1 MTSNTNLPKIS
12 IITTSYTMERFKD
25 VTELLD
31 SIQEQ
36 TYRNIET
43 IVVAERSPELAEKIR
58 NYAQKKDYPN
68 VLVLYNQCEWGL
80 SSARNLGIKEASG
93 QIMAFVDDD
102 ALLFPSW
109 AKETAKAYAADS
121 SIVGLTGPILP
132 LWEDESMAWFPRE
145 FYWIFSCTYWDW
157 TEPTEVRNGY
167 GTNISFTREG
177 LEKCGGFVTGRGLV
191 NGSRDTSWKM
201 LAGEDLE
208 LSVRIRKKTGKRIV
222 YYPEVKAKHKVYHYR
237 YTLRFII
244 KRAYR
249 EGYTKSITK
258 RLYNQ
263 DNGDADILATEYTLL
278 HHIFSKL
285 LPDILKGFLTN
296 PGLSWRRLR
305 ITVTILSC
313 VALGYFWGT
322 FHPGR
327 ENMR

>member
-1 MTSNTNLPKIS
+1 MKLPKIS
-12 IITTSYTMERFKD
+12 IITTSYTMDRFKD
-25 VTELLD
+25 ITELLD
-31 SIQEQ
+31 SIQAQ
-36 TYRNIET
+36 TYDSIEMVF
-43 IVVAERSPELAEKIR
+43 VVERSPELCHKIR
-58 NYAQKKDYPN
+58 AYADEKSYPN
-68 VLVLYNQCEWGL
+68 VQILFNQGEWGL
-80 SSARNLGIKEASG
+80 SSSRNLGIRQASG
-93 QIMAFVDDD
+93 DIIAFVDDD
-102 ALLFPSW
+102 AILFPDW
-109 AKETAKAYAADS
+109 AEETAKAYAKDS

-167 GTNISFTREG
+167 GTNISFRREAF
-177 LEKCGGFVTGRGLV
+177 EKCGGFVTGRGLV
-191 NGSRDTSWKM
+191 NVTRDTSWRM

-222 YYPEVKAKHKVYHYR
+222 YYPEVKVKHKVYHYR

-263 DNGDADILATEYTLL
+263 DNGDADILATEYALL

-296 PGLSWRRLR
+296 TRLSWRRLR

-322 FHPGR
+322 LHPGR
-327 ENMR
+327 KNMR